1 MTAMTP
7 YATTFALE
15 HAPSE
20 LDDAL
25 KHSGKLRMDVLYDR
39 PVHIVAIDDDPGAI
53 AVLKGACEIAG
64 FKLAYAHEPRPGLE
78 LVRGLEPDVVLLDVM
93 MPEINGF
100 ELCVQLKNHPDTQ
113 LIPVIMITALDS
125 RDDRLRGIEAGCDD
139 FISKPFDRLELTT
152 RVRSLARL
160 RRLTAD
166 LDDAEKILASIA
178 KNVEA
183 KDENTGEHCERL
195 TRIGAAFGVH
205 LGLPPP
211 DIKALA
217 RAGVLHD
224 IGKIGIPDAVLLK
237 KGKLDAEEWAIM
249 QQHPVIG
256 AELLAPLRSMRRVV
270 PIVRHHHESW
280 NGNGYPDGLAGE
292 EIPLIARVF
301 SLVDAFDALTTE
313 RPYKRALSIQE
324 TFEVLNKECEAGKW
338 DPELLRKFT
347 QYILS
352 QP

>member
-1 MTAMTP
+1 MTAP
-7 YATTFALE
+7 ATAAAFE
-15 HAPSE
+15 HPSSE
-20 LDDAL
+20 QDGPFT
-25 KHSGKLRMDVLYDR
+25 KPGKLRMDALADR
-39 PVHIVAIDDDPGAI
+39 PVHIVAIDDEPSAI
-53 AVLKGACEIAG
+53 AVLKAACEIAG
-64 FKLAYAHEPRPGLE
+64 FKLAYANDPRKGLD
-78 LVRGLEPDVVLLDVM
+78 LVREQEPDVVLLDVM
-93 MPEINGF
+93 MPEVDGF
-100 ELCVQLKNHPDTQ
+100 EVCAQIKNDPDTQ

-125 RDDRLRGIEAGCDD
+125 REDRIRGNEAGCDD

-160 RRLTAD
+160 RRLTED
-166 LDDAEKILASIA
+166 LDNAEKILASIA

-195 TRIGAAFGVH
+195 TRMGAAFGEY

-237 KGKLDAEEWAIM
+237 KGKLDAEEWTIM
-249 QQHPVIG
+249 KRHPVIG
-256 AELLAPLRSMRRVV
+256 AELLAPLRTMRRVV

-280 NGNGYPDGLAGE
+280 NGRGYPDGLVGE

-301 SLVDAFDALTTE
+301 SLVDAFDALTSE
-313 RPYKRALSIQE
+313 RPYKRALSIEE
-324 TFEVLNKECEAGKW
+324 TFEILNDECAAGKW
-338 DPELLRKFT
+338 DSDILKKFT
-347 QYILS
+347 QFILS
-352 QP
+352 QR